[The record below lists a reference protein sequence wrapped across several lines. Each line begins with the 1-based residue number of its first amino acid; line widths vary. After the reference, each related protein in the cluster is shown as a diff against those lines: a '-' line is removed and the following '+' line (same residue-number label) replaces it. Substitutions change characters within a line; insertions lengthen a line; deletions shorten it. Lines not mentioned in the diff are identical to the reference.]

1 MSFLLPAAFGLAALA
16 GPLIVLYM
24 LRSRRQRV
32 EVSSTLLWEKLDLP
46 VSSAVPWQKLR
57 LTPLLILQLLVLAA
71 FVLTLAR
78 PFYTQQ
84 TLLGPHTVFVF
95 DTSGSMAMAG
105 RLERARAQAFD
116 LIRDLSEQNQVSVVD
131 AGPSPRVL
139 VAFAR
144 DIELV
149 TAALNQLTPSGGR
162 ADLSGGIRLAR
173 GLATPDRPT
182 NVLIFSDGGTAA
194 LPEEPV
200 AGADFVLTD
209 DIGPN
214 LAVTAWSLEP
224 STEGTTRAF
233 LQVSNFSA
241 EPAVARAEVTVNGLT
256 AGFVDLQIPA
266 QGAARETTPIDAG
279 SGDVVEVALVDN
291 QDALAMD
298 DRAALVVG
306 GGPERTVSIQGNGS
320 PFLSALVDAVP
331 GFTGAG
337 DGAADVL
344 IVDGGTLPEIDRPT
358 WLIAPQTPPPG
369 ITLVELV
376 RNAVVTYQR
385 PGEPILDSVDLSQVA
400 VAQAQVVDAPQWLV
414 LVRAGDAPLILLGE
428 VNGHRVAYF
437 TFDLTHSNLV
447 VQVGFPI
454 LGARILD
461 WLAGG
466 SAGAVSTEPAGTPIG
481 LAAPAGT
488 ITQITMPDGTLRDL
502 AAGAVAFGDT
512 GQPGVYQVDYRSED
526 GTLIEGPTAVRRFVP
541 DESEGVTRT
550 IATAGG
556 ALGEEEAST
565 LIREWAPWVIG
576 LVLVLMALEWWVG
589 HQRPGWNR
597 RTRPVE
603 ENPKVTV

>member
-1 MSFLLPAAFGLAALA
+1 MSFLIPAAFGLAALA

-32 EVSSTLLWEKLDLP
+32 EIPSTLLWEQLDLP

-57 LTPLLILQLLVLAA
+57 LTPLLILQLLTLAA

-105 RLERARAQAFD
+105 RLERAKAQAFD
-116 LIRDLSEQNQVSVVD
+116 LIGDLSEANQVSVVD
-131 AGPSPRVL
+131 AGVQPAVL

-144 DIELV
+144 DPELV
-149 TAALNQLTPSGGR
+149 GAALDQLVPSGGR

-182 NVLIFSDGGTAA
+182 KVLIFSDGGAAA

-200 AGADFVLTD
+200 AGSDFVLFD

-214 LAVTAWSLEP
+214 LAITAWSLEP

-233 LQVSNFSA
+233 VQVSNYGA
-241 EPAVARAEVTVNGLT
+241 EPASIRAEVTVNGLT
-256 AGFVDLQIPA
+256 AGFVDLQASP
-266 QGAARETTPIDAG
+266 QGSARETTPIDAG
-279 SGDVVEVALVDN
+279 PGDVVEIALVDN
-291 QDALAMD
+291 QDSLPMD

-306 GGPERTVSIQGNGS
+306 GGPDRSVAIQGNGS
-320 PFLSALVDAVP
+320 PFLTALVGAVP
-331 GFTGAG
+331 GFTAAG
-337 DGAADVL
+337 DGPADVI
-344 IVDGGTLPEIDRPT
+344 IVDGGELPPIDRPM
-358 WLIAPQTPPPG
+358 WLIAPETPPEG
-369 ITLVELV
+369 ITILELV
-376 RNAVVTYQR
+376 RNAAVTYQR
-385 PGEPILDSVDLSQVA
+385 PGEPILDAVDLSEMA
-400 VAQAQVVDAPQWLV
+400 VAEAQVVEAHEWLA
-414 LVRAGDAPLILLGE
+414 LVRAGDTPLILLGE

-454 LGARILD
+454 LGARILE
-461 WLAGG
+461 WLSGG

-481 LAAPAGT
+481 LTAPAAT
-488 ITQITMPDGTLRDL
+488 IAQVTMPDGTVRDL
-502 AAGAVAFGDT
+502 TPGAAAFTDT
-512 GQPGVYQVDYRSED
+512 GQPGVYRVQYRTED
-526 GTLIEGPTAVRRFVP
+526 GTLLEGPTAVRRFVP
-541 DESEGVTRT
+541 EESEGAARI
-550 IATAGG
+550 IATTGG

-565 LIREWAPWVIG
+565 LVREWAPWVIA
-576 LVLVLMALEWWVG
+576 LVLLLMALEWWVG
-589 HQRPGWNR
+589 HQRPGWR
-597 RTRPVE
+597 RRARPAAERPRV
-603 ENPKVTV
+603 PV

>member
-1 MSFLLPAAFGLAALA
+1 MSFLIPAAFGLAALA

-32 EVSSTLLWEKLDLP
+32 EVSSTFLWEQLDLP

-57 LTPLLILQLLVLAA
+57 LTPLLLLQLLVLAA

-78 PFYTQQ
+78 PFYSQQ
-84 TLLGPHTVFVF
+84 TLLGPHTVFVV

-105 RLERARAQAFD
+105 RLERAREHALD
-116 LIRDLSEQNQVSVVD
+116 LIRDLSEANQVSVVE
-131 AGPSPRVL
+131 AGPRPQVL

-144 DIELV
+144 DPELV
-149 TAALNQLTPSGGR
+149 MAALNQLLPTGGR

-182 NVLIFSDGGTAA
+182 NVLIFSDGGVSV
-194 LPEEPV
+194 LPEEPI
-200 AGADFVLTD
+200 AGADSVLLD

-233 LQVSNFSA
+233 LQVANFSA
-241 EPAVARAEVTVNGLT
+241 EPAVVRAQVTVNGLT
-256 AGFVDLQIPA
+256 AGFVDLDI
-266 QGAARETTPIDAG
+266 AALGSARQTTPVDAG
-279 SGDVVEVALVDN
+279 PGDVVEVALVGN
-291 QDALAMD
+291 QDSLTLD
-298 DRAALVVG
+298 DSAVLIVG
-306 GGPERTVSIQGNGS
+306 GGPERAVSVQGSGS

-331 GFTGAG
+331 GFTAAG
-337 DGAADVL
+337 DGPADLL
-344 IVDGGTLPEIDRPT
+344 ITDGGPLPEIDRPT
-358 WLIAPQTPPPG
+358 WLIAPTTPPPG
-369 ITLVELV
+369 VTLVELV
-376 RNAVVTYQR
+376 QNAAVTYQR
-385 PGEPILDSVDLSQVA
+385 PGEPILDSVDLSVVA
-400 VAQAQVVDAPQWLV
+400 VAQAQVVEAPQWLV

-454 LGARILD
+454 LGARILE
-461 WLAGG
+461 WLSGG

-481 LAAPAGT
+481 LSAPAGT
-488 ITQITMPDGTLRDL
+488 SAQVTTPDEITRDL
-502 AAGAVAFGDT
+502 APGSASFADT
-512 GQPGVYQVDYRSED
+512 GQPGVYRVGYRSED
-526 GTLIEGPTAVRRFVP
+526 GTVLEGPVAVRSFVAE
-541 DESEGVTRT
+541 ESEGAARV

-565 LIREWAPWVIG
+565 LIREWAPWVIA
-576 LVLVLMALEWWVG
+576 LVLLLMALEWWVG
-589 HQRPGWNR
+589 HQRPGWKR
-597 RTRPVE
+597 RSHRSIDQ
-603 ENPKVTV
+603 PKVPV